1 MRGESG
7 LSLIDAMIAIALL
20 ATAVVVL
27 AQLLTSAV
35 TSNSSAGKDTGA
47 IVLASQKLEE
57 LRSSTTR
64 PPAGTDGVDQ
74 WGVVVGAGPNPARGA
89 MFVRRWTIDALPAN
103 VLGTCI
109 IQVHIETP
117 GRPSTSL
124 IAASRWR

>member
-1 MRGESG
+1 MRRESG
-7 LSLIDAMIAIALL
+7 LSLIEAMIATALL
-20 ATAVVVL
+20 TTALVVL

-35 TSNSSAGKDTGA
+35 TSNIAAGKDTAA

-57 LRSSTTR
+57 LRSSATR

-74 WGVVVGAGPNPARGA
+74 WGVVLGAGPNAARG

-103 VLGTCI
+103 VLGTYI